1 MAYAALNPANEFTNM
16 GNIPRSAFMGNSSR
30 IPITSNIPQFQST
43 ALTPVSGYTAMA
55 KNMYF
60 NPNKMYRNASHAQ
73 ASLPPSS
80 ALTDIG
86 DPGTWEGTFEDVTNK
101 IGSINNLN
109 GTPKSNASALL
120 GNAADVVAGAT
131 NVAETADD
139 IANAAGKKFN
149 FKNIVGFDK
158 GKGLTIGGK
167 NIGKMVPYGV
177 GIYQGLDALGGMSEM
192 SNLNKDV
199 DDLTNRILTS
209 ASGNP
214 LLQSYLTSEDLSLL
228 GKLQRGN
235 YDASGSFGDATSNL
249 ANLLTSAGS
258 GALMGAAGGI
268 PGAIVGGIGGLING
282 GIDNINAET
291 TNNTARLESLY
302 QNLLNAE
309 QQYKSMRRPNFNGL
323 GIQQRYQN
331 MYM

>member
-30 IPITSNIPQFQST
+30 FPISNIPQFQST

-80 ALTDIG
+80 ALMDMG
-86 DPGTWEGTFEDVTNK
+86 DPGTWEGTFEDITGRGVP
-101 IGSINNLN
+101 I
-109 GTPKSNASALL
+109 TPIHNASKSNAF
-120 GNAADVVAGAT
+120 NKTADVVKGV
-131 NVAETADD
+131 NETIETVDD
-139 IANAAGKKFN
+139 IPKLTGKNFN
-149 FKNIVGFDK
+149 FKNIVNFDK
-158 GKGLTIGGK
+158 SKGLSIAGK
-167 NIGKMVPYGV
+167 NVGKYVPYGV

-309 QQYKSMRRPNFNGL
+309 QQYKSMRRPNFTGL
-323 GIQQRYQN
+323 GMQQQYQN